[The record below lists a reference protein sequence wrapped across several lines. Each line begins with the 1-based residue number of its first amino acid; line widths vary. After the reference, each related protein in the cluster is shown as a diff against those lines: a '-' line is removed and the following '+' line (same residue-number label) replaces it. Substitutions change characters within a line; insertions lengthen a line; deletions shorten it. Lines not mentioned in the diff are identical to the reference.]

1 MPNKDDAPL
10 KKMIEGLM
18 KSYHWEDKLDA
29 VRIRESWES
38 VVGKIFAKHTT
49 RLFLKDKVLYVSLDS
64 SVLRNELHMARS
76 KIVEAINKELGG
88 SVINDIVLR

>member
-1 MPNKDDAPL
+1 MSDKDDNTL
-10 KKMIEGLM
+10 KKVIEQLM
-18 KSYHWEDKLDA
+18 KSYRWEDKLDA
-29 VRIRESWES
+29 VRVRESWER

-49 RLFLKDKVLYVSLDS
+49 RLFMKDKVLYVSLDS

-88 SVINDIVLR
+88 SVIEDIVLR